1 MISRS
6 RRRPRPTPATGRRTA
21 SVLCGPIARRQSP
34 PRDRLLSRASGYP
47 DQPASGQ
54 VRAGR
59 NQFRCS
65 PRKAQGAALAA
76 LAANGPT
83 AGPCFKR
90 PYLAAVKF
98 LAESRRG
105 RIVEGSCGFCIFKAA
120 PDPVRTRPRRR
131 GEHGKSAGNLFFRF
145 IRLSGS
151 GRGLP
156 AGASRS
162 LWIETGEATLSES
175 RANPLPAVECR
186 KTIVVST
193 SSMRGR
199 GALPLINRIGTPRHD
214 PE

>member
-105 RIVEGSCGFCIFKAA
+105 RVAEVLAGSA
-120 PDPVRTRPRRR
+120 
-131 GEHGKSAGNLFFRF
+131 S
-145 IRLSGS
+145 
-151 GRGLP
+151 
-156 AGASRS
+156 SRS
-162 LWIETGEATLSES
+162 RRI
-175 RANPLPAVECR
+175 RFV
-186 KTIVVST
+186 
-193 SSMRGR
+193 RGR
-199 GALPLINRIGTPRHD
+199 GGAESMESLRAIFFFVSFGFRARGADCRRAHPVLFGSRRARRRCLNRAPTLCPPSNVAKQSSCRR
-214 PE
+214 PQ